1 MPNFNYTIDVLISNQ
16 KLISIVMIDTIKLC
30 GNTIFNPFVSDPND
44 NVPRF
49 SNLNDQNL
57 AAFYLLDLEE
67 KLKSISSSGVP
78 YIIVAGLLD
87 LH

>member
-1 MPNFNYTIDVLISNQ
+1 MPNFNYTIDVLIPNQ

-57 AAFYLLDLEE
+57 AALYLLDLEE
-67 KLKSISSSGVP
+67 KLKSISSSSVP

-87 LH
+87 LY